1 MNDRRFIPLD
11 EALDLEPSEREGT
24 EAARG
29 KRPKPINGA
38 KLEADWLAG
47 EPAKPKT
54 NSDSGPRPVPPFNS
68 GDGAPPRENDAPPPR
83 IICPVIFKGRTP
95 PPKRWIVPQWIPYDV
110 VTGLYGD
117 GGVGKTLAAQQL
129 QTGTSL
135 GSSWLGLSVE
145 EIASLG
151 VYCEDGENDL
161 WRRQRD
167 IDVAY
172 AVKDDDSLALAHW
185 MPRAGEDNILMTF
198 ARNGV
203 GELTAFHRHVVE
215 AALDLKARLV
225 IIDTAADTFG
235 GNENDRGQ
243 VRQFVQRAL
252 GSIAL
257 KIDGTLVCCAHP
269 SRAGL
274 SSGEGDSGSTGW
286 SNAFRSRAYINRP
299 KGENGASVDND
310 ARVIT
315 RKKANFAGIGDTIN
329 LHWRNGVIVPDGLS
343 TPSYFRRSADETFL
357 ALLDDVTTESQK
369 VSPKPKAG
377 NYAPA
382 FFMKRPKNDRGDY
395 QRADFER
402 AMQALLKAGQIKI
415 ASYGPASK
423 DHEKLVRAD
432 DDPGKESENDQNE

>member
-1 MNDRRFIPLD
+1 VSHPPGYDKWPRDQQDAWYAQAEAKAAHD
-11 EALDLEPSEREGT
+11 EPK
-24 EAARG
+24 RG
-29 KRPKPINGA
+29 NGA
-38 KLEADWLAG
+38 DDA
-47 EPAKPKT
+47 
-54 NSDSGPRPVPPFNS
+54 PP
-68 GDGAPPRENDAPPPR
+68 DQGAPPIDDPDPEPPPPR
-83 IICPVIFKGRTP
+83 IICPVIFKGRTL

-129 QTGTSL
+129 QTGTAL
-135 GSSWLGLSVE
+135 GSSWLGLPVE

-185 MPRAGEDNILMTF
+185 MPRLGEDNILMTF
-198 ARNGV
+198 ARSGV
-203 GELTAFHRHVVE
+203 GQLTTFHRHVVE

-252 GSIAL
+252 GQIAL
-257 KIDGTLVCCAHP
+257 RIDGAVVCCAHP

-299 KGENGASVDND
+299 KGENGEPVDND
-310 ARVIT
+310 ARIIT
-315 RKKANFAGIGDTIN
+315 RKKANFASVGDTIK
-329 LHWRNGVIVPDGLS
+329 LHWKNGVIVPDALAA
-343 TPSYFRRSADETFL
+343 PSYFRRPADDVFL
-357 ALLDDVTTESQK
+357 ALLDEHCDANRQPLSENSH
-369 VSPKPKAG
+369 SG
-377 NYAPA
+377 NYAPKVFA
-382 FFMKRPKNDRGDY
+382 ALSVNERDGYGQGDFRQAMERLFRSRKIKAVTYGRRGD
-395 QRADFER
+395 ER
-402 AMQALLKAGQIKI
+402 RKI
-415 ASYGPASK
+415 
-423 DHEKLVRAD
+423 ERCN
-432 DDPGKESENDQNE
+432 SEE